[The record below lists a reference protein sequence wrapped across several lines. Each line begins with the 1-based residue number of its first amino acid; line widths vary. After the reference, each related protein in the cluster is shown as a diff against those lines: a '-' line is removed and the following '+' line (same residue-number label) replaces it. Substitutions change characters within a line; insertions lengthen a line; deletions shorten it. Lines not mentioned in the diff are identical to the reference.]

1 MNPKY
6 EIPTN
11 EERLAEEFEKLGRKF
26 FDKVDAKNF
35 TQTYKILDQLTD
47 NSQKLPQETKIYDK
61 NKKLI

>member
-11 EERLAEEFEKLGRKF
+11 EERLAKEFEKLGRQF

-35 TQTYKILDQLTD
+35 SHAYKIR
-47 NSQKLPQETKIYDK
+47 KKRRFMIKIK
-61 NKKLI
+61 SSSK

>member
-11 EERLAEEFEKLGRKF
+11 EERLAEEFEKLGRQF
-26 FDKVDAKNF
+26 FDKVHAKNF
-35 TQTYKILDQLTD
+35 TQDYKILDQLTD
-47 NSQKLPQETKIYDK
+47 NSQKFPQETKIYNK